1 METIAGHFFL
11 AGLSRKTFSDVIAVQ
26 KQDEGKDIFEDSN
39 ALAMNLSKRLSL
51 KRTSSVSPSS
61 SLDKDNNHSG
71 DLRSSPS
78 ILNFPNSTS
87 LDDNSSPNLTYIAR
101 KSKNSSSDI
110 DDCITSPSP
119 SRKSSLSEPHPQSK
133 HSLSLS
139 GFHKDR
145 LQNRFS
151 IGTIHTLS
159 DIYKS
164 YDAYSEDL
172 SFNPSINP
180 LERCFP
186 PSLLQ
191 RYPSSKD
198 IGTESTNCYRWE
210 FPNYVPMFVFPND
223 ITIER
228 SPTRPASTHHT
239 FALTSEDNSKVYGIC
254 LVNWVKMPLEMQ
266 SDLKNACDTWR
277 NIYASPEDLEVANF
291 LLFKLHAEKDH
302 LSRLCEMDKKAE
314 QNPFFNAYLSEQ
326 IARHEENIHL
336 YEEMLRPMKN
346 LLFGL
351 TDIFTEGEHLWL
363 PKAYG
368 ILTRRPYLQSFCRD
382 WLRIICSSLL
392 VDELDYIPPADVA
405 FLRNMSIEAYIKN
418 ICNEIP
424 LPPRGLSQ
432 TRVEV
437 GPLQLCAF
445 RSPLNEI
452 PGWNDVDLYP
462 LFRTLDFWNIISL
475 FEAALLES
483 KILFLSKS
491 ISMLSYAS
499 FALVHLLYPLEW
511 QGLFIPVLSRRLISC
526 LEAPCSYI
534 IGISSDAI
542 ALESLQSDSI
552 PLVVCDLDNNLIKTY
567 GNPVTLPTSLRH
579 KLYANLST
587 AAPLHS
593 HYEIPYG
600 VPKYV
605 CETYPNNTM
614 PLSTTTSFPFRER
627 FHVPSFLSRHPWVNR
642 NSYVVPPV
650 LNGFLRF
657 QENTSNIS
665 FSKQFGLTRS
675 LSRISSHGRLTAEH
689 SRHFSSPPSTRAY
702 SPTMHESGLLYSS
715 VSDSVRRNSMTV
727 AHTYCDKQHEEPF
740 KRNKSAVNVPYINNV
755 AEKMSKHLLY
765 KEGHKLRYV
774 SIDLYTTG
782 SHVVCAVSGAP
793 LEQTHLRCD
802 NCGLHINIGKIR
814 YVCAPCTPVCFN
826 GQLVSTVFLKFF
838 TKILGPYRQYF
849 QKKDENR
856 QAGQRKNESFN
867 FRKFA
872 RQSSKIHGDWIFS
885 FCNTQA
891 FSEFVSDRSHV
902 DPNDPKIALFDQL
915 LLCEK
920 NNGKPRLFGKS
931 TSFLQD
937 RSFEFQKFEI
947 APTPDNSYEKQ

>member
-11 AGLSRKTFSDVIAVQ
+11 VGLSRKTFSDVVAVH
-26 KQDEGKDIFEDSN
+26 KQNEESGVSGQSN
-39 ALAMNLSKRLSL
+39 ALAMNVSKRLSL
-51 KRTSSVSPSS
+51 KQTPGASPSS
-61 SLDKDNNHSG
+61 SRNKDENHPGS
-71 DLRSSPS
+71 LFTSPS
-78 ILNFPNSTS
+78 ISRSPCRTS
-87 LDDNSSPNLTYIAR
+87 LDHNSSPNVSNLAE
-101 KSKNSSSDI
+101 KSKSSSSVTDSSV
-110 DDCITSPSP
+110 TTPSL
-119 SRKSSLSEPHPQSK
+119 SRKNSVSQLYPQNKPSLN
-133 HSLSLS
+133 LS
-139 GFHKDR
+139 GLNKDR
-145 LQNRFS
+145 LQTRFS
-151 IGTIHTLS
+151 IGTNYTLS
-159 DIYKS
+159 DVYKS

-172 SFNPSINP
+172 PFTPFLNP

-191 RYPSSKD
+191 RYPSPKD
-198 IGTESTNCYRWE
+198 IDKENAESYRCE

-223 ITIER
+223 ITIKR
-228 SPTRPASTHHT
+228 SCTRPASTHHT
-239 FALTSEDNSKVYGIC
+239 FGLTSEDNSKVYGIC
-254 LVNWVKMPLEMQ
+254 LINWVKMPLEMQ
-266 SDLKNACDTWR
+266 SDLRKACDIWR
-277 NIYASPEDLEVANF
+277 SLYASPEDLEVANI
-291 LLFKLHAEKDH
+291 LLFKLRAEKDH
-302 LSRLCEMDKKAE
+302 LSQLREMSRKAE
-314 QNPFFNAYLSEQ
+314 QTPFLNAYFSEQ
-326 IARHEENIHL
+326 FATHEENIHL

-368 ILTRRPYLQSFCRD
+368 LLTKRPYLQSFCRD
-382 WLRIICSSLL
+382 WLRVLCSSLL
-392 VDELDYIPPADVA
+392 VDELDYIPPSDVA

-418 ICNEIP
+418 VCDEIP

-452 PGWNDVDLYP
+452 PGWSDVDLYP
-462 LFRTLDFWNIISL
+462 LFRALDFRNILTL

-499 FALVHLLYPLEW
+499 FALIHLLYPLEW

-542 ALESLQSDSI
+542 ALENLQSDSI
-552 PLVVCDLDNNLIKTY
+552 PLVVCDLDNNLAKTY
-567 GNPVTLPTSLRH
+567 GTPVTLPASLRH

-593 HYEIPYG
+593 HYDIPFG

-605 CETYPNNTM
+605 CETYPNKTV

-627 FHVPSFLSRHPWVNR
+627 FHVPSFLSRNPWASR
-642 NSYVVPPV
+642 NLYVVPPV

-657 QENTSNIS
+657 HENNSNITIP
-665 FSKQFGLTRS
+665 KQFGLTRS

-689 SRHFSSPPSTRAY
+689 SRHFSSPPSTRSD
-702 SPTMHESGLLYSS
+702 SPMVHESKLPYSS
-715 VSDSVRRNSMTV
+715 VSESVRRNSMTA
-727 AHTYCDKQHEEPF
+727 AHTYCDGQHEEPF
-740 KRNKSAVNVPYINNV
+740 KKNKSAVNVPYINNV

-774 SIDLYTTG
+774 SIDLYTVG
-782 SHVVCAVSGAP
+782 SYVVCAVSGAP

-802 NCGLHINIGKIR
+802 NCGLHINVGTIR
-814 YVCAPCTPVCFN
+814 YVCLPCTPVCFN
-826 GQLVSTVFLKFF
+826 GQLVSTAFLKFF
-838 TKILGPYRQYF
+838 TKILGPYRHYF
-849 QKKDENR
+849 QKKDENH
-856 QAGQRKNESFN
+856 QVGQRKYESFN
-867 FRKFA
+867 YKKFA
-872 RQSSKIHGDWIFS
+872 RHSSKIHGDWIFS

-891 FSEFVSDRSHV
+891 FSEFVSDRSQC
-902 DPNDPKIALFDQL
+902 DRNDPKIALFDQL

-920 NNGKPRLFGKS
+920 NNGKPRLFGKP

-947 APTPDNSYEKQ
+947 APTPDCSYEK